1 MATVPAVL
9 YFLSPTIM
17 SKKLTD
23 LTYAEH
29 RELLWKNT
37 ECPLCGMTDRDNL
50 WRNSSDELMCDSCGY
65 SEAE

>member
-1 MATVPAVL
+1 
-9 YFLSPTIM
+9 M